1 MALKDQII
9 NGIIDREGGYVNDPS
24 DSGGETMYGIT
35 VAVARKYGYSGRM
48 AALPRDLAFQ
58 IYEALYWKS
67 LSLDQVEA
75 VAPRVAAEMADT
87 GVNMGVARAAG
98 FLQRSLNVLNRE
110 QSDFNDLAVDQKIG
124 GGTIMALRFFIQQRG
139 AEGESVL
146 VSMLNCLQGAFYV
159 ELAEKRQKDERF
171 VYGWFLHRVS
181 L

>member
-1 MALKDQII
+1 MALKEQII
-9 NGIIDREGGYVNDPS
+9 NGIIDREGGYVNDPR

-48 AALPRDLAFQ
+48 AALPRETAFK
-58 IYEALYWKS
+58 IYESLYWKS

-75 VAPRVAAEMADT
+75 IAPRVAAEMADT
-87 GVNMGVARAAG
+87 GVNMGTGRAAG
-98 FLQRSLNVLNRE
+98 FLQRSLNALNRE
-110 QSDFNDLAVDQKIG
+110 QSDFNDLIVDHKIG
-124 GGTIMALRFFIQQRG
+124 GGTILALQTYIQRRG
-139 AEGESVL
+139 TEGERVL
-146 VSMLNCLQGAFYV
+146 VCMLNCLQGAFYV